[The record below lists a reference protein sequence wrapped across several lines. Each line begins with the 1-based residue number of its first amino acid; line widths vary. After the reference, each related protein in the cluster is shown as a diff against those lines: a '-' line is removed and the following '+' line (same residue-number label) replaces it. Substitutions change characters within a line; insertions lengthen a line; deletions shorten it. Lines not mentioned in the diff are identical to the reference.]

1 MCSKF
6 IKKELILSLLMFVFK
21 RGMVFLSKNDTEFIK
36 LIEDLPE
43 RFSFLMTVRNTN
55 LRVSMKK
62 SNGVLIYAK
71 NQKEFDLILEFSNLC
86 SAFLVFAGFM
96 PQYQAFS
103 EHRLSIKG
111 NISDALCL
119 TDAIN
124 RLQAVIF
131 PDIISKKLIKEF
143 EGSSLK
149 EKSLFAK
156 FYLYALLLLR

>member
-1 MCSKF
+1 MCLKF
-6 IKKELILSLLMFVFK
+6 IKKEIVLSLLIFVFK
-21 RGMVFLSKNDTEFIK
+21 RGMVFLSKNDAEFMKI
-36 LIEDLPE
+36 IEELPE
-43 RFSFLMTVRNTN
+43 NFSFLITVRNTE
-55 LRVSMKK
+55 LSVSMKK
-62 SNGVLIYAK
+62 SNGVLNCVK

-96 PQYQAFS
+96 PQHQAFA

-124 RLQAVIF
+124 RLQRVIF

-143 EGSSLK
+143 EGSNLK
-149 EKSLFAK
+149 EKMLFTK
-156 FYLYALLLLR
+156 FYLYALFLSR